1 MKLDDELVALA
12 IVKGGCSLQ
21 EIGRDE
27 PMVGVEPLRASPA
40 AWL

>member
-27 PMVGVEPLRASPA
+27 SMVGVEPLRASPA